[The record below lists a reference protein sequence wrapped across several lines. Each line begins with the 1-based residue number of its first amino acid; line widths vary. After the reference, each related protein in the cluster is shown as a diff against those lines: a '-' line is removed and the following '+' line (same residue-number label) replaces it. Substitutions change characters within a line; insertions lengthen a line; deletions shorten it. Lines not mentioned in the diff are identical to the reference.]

1 MSHQPSAT
9 SPATG
14 AATTGAA
21 TTGPLTTRTM
31 EVTPVSTIPLVD
43 LSLQHAEVAD
53 EVEEGFAQVLS
64 AGDFIGG
71 KAVSAFE
78 QEYGDFVGARSCIG
92 VGNGTDA
99 IEMAL
104 RAAGVSHGDEVVVPA
119 NTFIATAEAVVRTG
133 ARPVF
138 VDVDDD
144 ALLINPDAVRDAVTV
159 RTRAVVPVDLYG
171 QVAPFEQLPTALAD
185 HGITVVEDG
194 AQSQGARRH
203 GRSAGTFGDIAA
215 TSFYPGKNLGAY
227 GDAGAVVTDD
237 DDLAER
243 VRLLGAHGSP
253 ARYQHTQFG
262 FNSRL
267 DTLQAVVLRAKLR
280 RLREWNEQRRRAAAA
295 YDEMLAGTSGLR
307 TPTTLPGN
315 EHVWHLYVVRVT
327 RRDKVLGHLQAE
339 GIGAGVHYPVPV
351 HLTPA
356 MADLGYAQGAFPVAE
371 RAAREIL
378 SLPMFP
384 GITTAQQ
391 ERVIDVLLS
400 AVRADD

>member
-1 MSHQPSAT
+1 MSQQLVPTSAQE
-9 SPATG
+9 
-14 AATTGAA
+14 AA
-21 TTGPLTTRTM
+21 
-31 EVTPVSTIPLVD
+31 PVNTIPLVD
-43 LSLQHAEVAD
+43 LSLQHAEVAE
-53 EVEEGFAQVLS
+53 EVEAGFAEVLS

-78 QEYGDFVGARSCIG
+78 QEYADFADARWCVGVA
-92 VGNGTDA
+92 NGTDA

-104 RAAGVSHGDEVVVPA
+104 RAAGVGHGDEVVVPA
-119 NTFIATAEAVVRTG
+119 NTFIATAEAVVRIG

-144 ALLINPDAVRDAVTV
+144 SLLIDPAAVDAAVSD

-171 QVAPFEQLPTALAD
+171 QVAPFEQLPAHLAD
-185 HGITVVEDG
+185 RGVTVVEDG
-194 AQSQGARRH
+194 AQSQGATRH
-203 GRSAGTFGDIAA
+203 GRRAGTFGDIAA

-237 DDLAER
+237 DSLAER

-253 ARYQHTQFG
+253 AKYQHTQFG

-280 RLREWNEQRRRAAAA
+280 RLHGWNEQRRLAAAA
-295 YDEMLAGTSGLR
+295 YDEMLAGTPGLR
-307 TPTTLPGN
+307 TPMTLPGN
-315 EHVWHLYVVRVT
+315 EHVWHLYVVRVG
-327 RRDKVLGHLQAE
+327 RRDEVLAGLQAE

-356 MADLGYAQGAFPVAE
+356 MGDLGYARGAFPVSE
-371 RAAREIL
+371 RAADEIL

-384 GITTAQQ
+384 GITRAQQ
-391 ERVIDVLLS
+391 ERVVDVLLS
-400 AVRADD
+400 TLRAHG